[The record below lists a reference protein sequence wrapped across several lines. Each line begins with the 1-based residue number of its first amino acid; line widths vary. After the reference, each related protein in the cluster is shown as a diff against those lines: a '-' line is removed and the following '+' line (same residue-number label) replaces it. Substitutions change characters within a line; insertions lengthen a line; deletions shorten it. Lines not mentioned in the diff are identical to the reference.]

1 MKGAVFVIF
10 LPFILPII
18 VVGVFIIR
26 IILKGR
32 KESWRGEVLN
42 KSYNSKKGS
51 FEDSKKIEHFYT
63 LEVKMEKGNIR
74 NIAVSSKFYDECEIG
89 DKIEKPSG
97 VLYPRKIP
105 YI

>member
-42 KSYNSKKGS
+42 KSYN
-51 FEDSKKIEHFYT
+51 
-63 LEVKMEKGNIR
+63 
-74 NIAVSSKFYDECEIG
+74 
-89 DKIEKPSG
+89 
-97 VLYPRKIP
+97 
-105 YI
+105 